1 MTVRKTKDI
10 YIRRRRVPL
19 AEVCCSVS
27 QNFRI
32 VYANEIG
39 QSSVE
44 VVLACG
50 GVGVGGVATLPAAVA
65 RKIGRA
71 SNEKVRAPWSQMRG
85 LKTISMPRRN
95 GRGPDS
101 YLKRLWIFV

>member
-27 QNFRI
+27 QNFHI
-32 VYANEIG
+32 VCANEIG

-44 VVLACG
+44 EVLACG

-71 SNEKVRAPWSQMRG
+71 SSEKVKAP
-85 LKTISMPRRN
+85 
-95 GRGPDS
+95 
-101 YLKRLWIFV
+101 

>member
-1 MTVRKTKDI
+1 MTACKTKDA

-50 GVGVGGVATLPAAVA
+50 GVGVGGVATLPAAVVW
-65 RKIGRA
+65 KIGWA
-71 SNEKVRAPWSQMRG
+71 SNEKVKAP
-85 LKTISMPRRN
+85 
-95 GRGPDS
+95 
-101 YLKRLWIFV
+101 

>member
-1 MTVRKTKDI
+1 MYSESVRKTKDA

-27 QNFRI
+27 QNFCI
-32 VYANEIG
+32 MYANEIRW
-39 QSSVE
+39 SSVE

-50 GVGVGGVATLPAAVA
+50 GVRVDGAVA

-71 SNEKVRAPWSQMRG
+71 SNETVKAP
-85 LKTISMPRRN
+85 
-95 GRGPDS
+95 
-101 YLKRLWIFV
+101 

>member
-1 MTVRKTKDI
+1 MTKDI

-44 VVLACG
+44 VVLTCG
-50 GVGVGGVATLPAAVA
+50 GVSTLPAAVA

-71 SNEKVRAPWSQMRG
+71 SNEKVKAP
-85 LKTISMPRRN
+85 
-95 GRGPDS
+95 
-101 YLKRLWIFV
+101 